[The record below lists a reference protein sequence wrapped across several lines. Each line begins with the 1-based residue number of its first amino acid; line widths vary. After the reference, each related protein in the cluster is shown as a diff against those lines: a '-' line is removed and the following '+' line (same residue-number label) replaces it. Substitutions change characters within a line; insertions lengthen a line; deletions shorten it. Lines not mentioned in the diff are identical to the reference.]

1 MRWVKD
7 GPAGQWASFWGGPTP
22 LVAAVEPE
30 AGRRD
35 PRAGSRERPRPWR
48 EAGAAHGDKTTA
60 GSAREQRRRFV
71 SAKIRLQ
78 DTEH

>member
-22 LVAAVEPE
+22 MVAAAEPE

-35 PRAGSRERPRPWR
+35 PRAGGPERPRPWR
-48 EAGAAHGDKTTA
+48 EAGADHRDKTAA
-60 GSAREQRRRFV
+60 GSAREQPRRFV
-71 SAKIRLQ
+71 STKI
-78 DTEH
+78 